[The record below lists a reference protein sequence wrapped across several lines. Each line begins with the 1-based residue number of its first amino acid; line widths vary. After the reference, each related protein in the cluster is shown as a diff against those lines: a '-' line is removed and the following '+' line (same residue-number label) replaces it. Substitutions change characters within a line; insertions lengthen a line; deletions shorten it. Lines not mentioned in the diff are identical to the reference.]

1 MPSPPH
7 GDSLPHPIIPTPP
20 ARTHS
25 GAYPSPSKQHGLFH
39 VHSSANTHA
48 HHVPMHSQHHKGH
61 SQTSSSPN
69 AAVSGSV
76 LSTSGRP
83 VMGSPSASAAGSG
96 SASGPGS
103 GSGSAFASHRQ
114 SSTGNKAEAGDNVSP
129 ARSPKKKS
137 DLNIDT
143 GLTTEDR
150 LQSQSQSRAQRE
162 PKLLRTKSKGKEKE
176 KETQNDPE
184 TVRRTMMR
192 EVGSAT
198 ISLRAGAV
206 ERMVDE
212 EDEIDASDKGRRI
225 GSSATQRQG
234 STSQSRQVQLQA
246 HRPSYPSRPSNIS
259 QLSSSTVKPGSSS
272 TSTLNS
278 NSSQK
283 VRRTRSNSLHYP
295 SNGPTPGRSFFL
307 PHYSTDT
314 QYSLKPR
321 ATSVGLPLELGLG
334 GDFDVSFGEAIRRGA
349 GNEEMPLPREA
360 LRVLSEAKE
369 NLGLGSGSKQGR
381 KGSMGMGLFKES
393 RAAAA
398 AIKRGASYKTDEG
411 DKDKG
416 KDKERPEY
424 AISEE
429 EAGEASGLQHSRPHS
444 RGVKKDS
451 STRSRSRAATSSSK
465 GSVFPST
472 SFPTGSSSSLRYLP
486 PPPADE
492 ISPSSSLPNTPP
504 IPMPI
509 RGLSRRRQDLTAD
522 EAVDDEGDV
531 PVGIAISSPLLRHHS
546 RSSSA
551 VVDTSSPGQ
560 YSLRRDRGLNRSG
573 SEQAIAHDVNDED
586 EDEEEEEEEEE
597 DSGWTTTSTE
607 SLSGSGEEA
616 NGWSTEEGE
625 EGGQGEDEALTVPL
639 QPFNHAVGGHS
650 SIYKFTRRAVCKPLV
665 SRENLFYEEV
675 ERLAPAL
682 LAFIPR
688 YLGVMLVNYRRQIRV
703 PTEGTETPFDS
714 PTGTTG
720 GNRTNAAPSPSVSHP
735 STPGIPGSRPMLH
748 KASTGLSVH
757 STQSMPVGIEVPE
770 VSLDFN
776 RHVVP
781 DWLFKKD
788 DRFRGRSGRPYGT
801 SDEESS
807 RRTLRPS
814 SARSQEFV
822 RYQSHSPSSSW
833 QSSTIFGGSPH
844 LRAIPSSSPAV
855 PRPIQERD
863 EPATPAPSPSTSFLK
878 QHLHHT
884 TSSPSLPSRMGG
896 ESMLPSY
903 NHSEIGGSGSGY
915 NSPHPFGGTGSTTVN
930 TKLKDHVFAT
940 ILKKL
945 RKRGMGLHRHDD
957 EADDEGDE
965 YGGALRSGRRLRR
978 RSDRRGL
985 DSGSMDLRPPPIDS
999 EDGIRRTQSDV
1010 ILTNRRGSRGR
1021 RDESEERGMF
1031 DIDDLDEGDSLQMRK
1046 RNKVPL
1052 GNGLH
1057 PMTTVSKIPVDSP
1070 IETEFSNRSP
1080 NLSTASQRP
1089 PQTQPQAITPIPHSP
1104 SVPSDDIARQ
1114 ELFIFMEDL
1123 TGRLKHPCVLDLKMG
1138 TRQYGYDATPLK
1150 KKSQRKKCDATT
1162 SRTLGVRMC
1171 GMQVWNNETQSFVSR
1186 NKYRGREIKTSD
1198 FPLVLQSFLSDGETL
1213 LVDHIPIIV
1222 QKLHNLAAIMLQLDG
1237 FRFYGCS
1244 LLLIY
1249 DGDKETQDHYRQ
1261 HVRGEACSSAMQPL
1275 DENQEVDLNL
1285 NSTTD
1290 IPSSRLSSSGAAG
1303 GRDDA
1308 DDKEDEWAE
1317 HRHRPMKRSE
1327 RDTENEP
1334 QPAERRSRSVDV
1346 HASSRSRIRPSSSIG
1361 GSVRSHSRTRHSH
1374 DNPGVGVGGAGCPQQ
1389 AHHRKIRGEV
1399 NIRVVDFAHTTT
1411 GRDFVTFPSD
1421 HVDPPDLGKGYDTKF
1436 DPATGLAMARFP
1448 PKFRDRPDMGFIFGL
1463 KNVCEALKDIYEDYY
1478 QHQACTTSSAVDQ
1491 QEQRHDYRD
1500 GSSREAG
1507 EEDKQRCKLEI
1518 KENADVFEFA
1528 FGNRSAG
1535 QGLSGQAE
1543 LST

>member
-1 MPSPPH
+1 MTSPSRRDPLPQPNPSP
-7 GDSLPHPIIPTPP
+7 HPVPTPP
-20 ARTHS
+20 SRTHS
-25 GAYPSPSKQHGLFH
+25 HPSPSKQHGLFH

-48 HHVPMHSQHHKGH
+48 HHVPLFHRGSSLTHSQ
-61 SQTSSSPN
+61 SQISSSPQ
-69 AAVSGSV
+69 AVFGV
-76 LSTSGRP
+76 G
-83 VMGSPSASAAGSG
+83 GSG
-96 SASGPGS
+96 TVGSGYGS
-103 GSGSAFASHRQ
+103 GSGSGSHRQ
-114 SSTGNKAEAGDNVSP
+114 SPTGGRASEHVSP
-129 ARSPKKKS
+129 ARSPKKNP

-143 GLTTEDR
+143 GLAIEDR
-150 LQSQSQSRAQRE
+150 LQSQS
-162 PKLLRTKSKGKEKE
+162 KLLRTKSKGKAREGDVDNIK
-176 KETQNDPE
+176 K
-184 TVRRTMMR
+184 MMR

-206 ERMVDE
+206 EQMVDE
-212 EDEIDASDKGRRI
+212 DDEAEAEDVKGDSSRNHRRV
-225 GSSATQRQG
+225 GSLGQG
-234 STSQSRQVQLQA
+234 GQGINQSRPSQLQA
-246 HRPSYPSRPSNIS
+246 HRPSYPSRPTNIS
-259 QLSSSTVKPGSSS
+259 QLSFSTVKPGSSS
-272 TSTLNS
+272 TGHS
-278 NSSQK
+278 NANTNTNPTPRF
-283 VRRTRSNSLHYP
+283 RRTRSNSLHYP
-295 SNGPTPGRSFFL
+295 SNGPNPGRSFFL

-321 ATSVGLPLELGLG
+321 STSAGLPLDLGLG

-393 RAAAA
+393 RAAATV
-398 AIKRGASYKTDEG
+398 KRGASYRSEEG

-416 KDKERPEY
+416 KDKEREY

-429 EAGEASGLQHSRPHS
+429 EAGEVPQPQARPHS
-444 RGVKKDS
+444 RGKKDS
-451 STRSRSRAATSSSK
+451 QTRSRSRAATGSSK
-465 GSVFPST
+465 GSVLPST
-472 SFPTGSSSSLRYLP
+472 SFPTGSSHHIRYP
-486 PPPADE
+486 PDAE
-492 ISPSSSLPNTPP
+492 ISPSSSVPTTPAA
-504 IPMPI
+504 MPI
-509 RGLSRRRQDLTAD
+509 RGLSRRRQELME
-522 EAVDDEGDV
+522 EAADDEGDV
-531 PVGIAISSPLLRHHS
+531 PVGIAISSPLLRNLS
-546 RSSSA
+546 RSPNIANAAATSNQASPHQGSQGLYQGGSDEEA
-551 VVDTSSPGQ
+551 VDDQ
-560 YSLRRDRGLNRSG
+560 DD
-573 SEQAIAHDVNDED
+573 QDED
-586 EDEEEEEEEEE
+586 E

-616 NGWSTEEGE
+616 TGWSTEEGE
-625 EGGQGEDEALTVPL
+625 QGGQGEDEALTVPL

-682 LAFIPR
+682 LSFIPR
-688 YLGVMLVNYRRQIRV
+688 YLGVMLVNYRRQIQA
-703 PTEGTETPFDS
+703 PTEGTATPLDS

-720 GNRTNAAPSPSVSHP
+720 GSRTNAMASPSVSHP

-833 QSSTIFGGSPH
+833 QSSTMFGGSPH

-863 EPATPAPSPSTSFLK
+863 EPATPAPSPSTSFMK

-884 TSSPSLPSRMGG
+884 TSSPSLPSRMGR
-896 ESMLPSY
+896 ESVFPSY
-903 NHSEIGGSGSGY
+903 NHSEVGGSGSGY

-965 YGGALRSGRRLRR
+965 YGGSLRSGRRLRR
-978 RSDRRGL
+978 RSERRGMEG
-985 DSGSMDLRPPPIDS
+985 GSMDLRQPPAES
-999 EDGIRRTQSDV
+999 EDGIRRTKSDV
-1010 ILTNRRGSRGR
+1010 VLTDRRGSRGSRGR
-1021 RDESEERGMF
+1021 REESEERGMF
-1031 DIDDLDEGDSLQMRK
+1031 EMEDLDEGDGLQMKR

-1057 PMTTVSKIPVDSP
+1057 PMTAVSETPIDSP
-1070 IETEFSNRSP
+1070 IELSQPSP
-1080 NLSTASQRP
+1080 TPTPHPTA
-1089 PQTQPQAITPIPHSP
+1089 QPQPNSQPNTPMAHSP
-1104 SVPSDDIARQ
+1104 SVPPEDIARQ

-1198 FPLVLQSFLSDGETL
+1198 FPFVLESFLSDGDTL

-1261 HVRGEACSSAMQPL
+1261 HVRGEVCSSTMQSL
-1275 DENQEVDLNL
+1275 DENQEVNPITE
-1285 NSTTD
+1285 NVAS
-1290 IPSSRLSSSGAAG
+1290 IPSRLPVGQQVMGEDQS
-1303 GRDDA
+1303 
-1308 DDKEDEWAE
+1308 DKEDEWAE

-1327 RDTENEP
+1327 RDPDNEP
-1334 QPAERRSRSVDV
+1334 QPVERRSRSVDV

-1361 GSVRSHSRTRHSH
+1361 GTARSHSRTRHVHNNNNNHS
-1374 DNPGVGVGGAGCPQQ
+1374 GACPQE

-1411 GRDFVTFPSD
+1411 GRDFVTFPPD
-1421 HVDPPDLGKGYDTKF
+1421 HVDPPDLGKGYDTRF

-1448 PKFRDRPDMGFIFGL
+1448 PKYRDRPDMGFIFGL
-1463 KNVCEALKDIYEDYY
+1463 KNVCEALKDIYEDHTCS
-1478 QHQACTTSSAVDQ
+1478 QSPASPPL
-1491 QEQRHDYRD
+1491 E
-1500 GSSREAG
+1500 SRRESIAG
-1507 EEDKQRCKLEI
+1507 EGRKLVI
-1518 KENADVFEFA
+1518 KDNADVFEFA
-1528 FGNRSAG
+1528 FGSSESAG
-1535 QGLSGQAE
+1535 QGASNQAE

>member
-1 MPSPPH
+1 MPSPSRR
-7 GDSLPHPIIPTPP
+7 DSLPNQPPIPTPP
-20 ARTHS
+20 SRTHS
-25 GAYPSPSKQHGLFH
+25 HPSPSKQHGLFH
-39 VHSSANTHA
+39 VHHTSSHTHA
-48 HHVPMHSQHHKGH
+48 HLVPLSHRGQTQSQSRSKSYSHSEP
-61 SQTSSSPN
+61 SSFEIGNGTMGEGPGVASE
-69 AAVSGSV
+69 SGSGAE
-76 LSTSGRP
+76 SS
-83 VMGSPSASAAGSG
+83 AGSG
-96 SASGPGS
+96 FG
-103 GSGSAFASHRQ
+103 SHRHSPT
-114 SSTGNKAEAGDNVSP
+114 SSRPGEIVSP
-129 ARSPKKKS
+129 ARSPKKNPS
-137 DLNIDT
+137 LNVVTSLAIA
-143 GLTTEDR
+143 DR
-150 LQSQSQSRAQRE
+150 LQTQAQRE
-162 PKLLRTKSKGKEKE
+162 PKLMRTKSKGKERERERE
-176 KETQNDPE
+176 KDNVENMK
-184 TVRRTMMR
+184 RLIR

-198 ISLRAGAV
+198 ISLRAGAM
-206 ERMVDE
+206 ERLVNDDDDDDIE
-212 EDEIDASDKGRRI
+212 SEPDRRQAARECSRPGSLSQ
-225 GSSATQRQG
+225 GSSQTRP
-234 STSQSRQVQLQA
+234 VQLGS
-246 HRPSYPSRPSNIS
+246 HRPSYPSRPSNLS
-259 QLSSSTVKPGSSS
+259 QLSSSTVKPAPSSS
-272 TSTLNS
+272 SAGYSHANPSTSNKPV
-278 NSSQK
+278 QR

-295 SNGPTPGRSFFL
+295 SNGPNPGRSFFL

-321 ATSVGLPLELGLG
+321 STSVGLPLELGLG

-398 AIKRGASYKTDEG
+398 EIKRGSSYKSQ
-411 DKDKG
+411 DKDREKG
-416 KDKERPEY
+416 REY

-429 EAGEASGLQHSRPHS
+429 EAGEVAHSHPRPHS
-444 RGVKKDS
+444 RGNKDNGA
-451 STRSRSRAATSSSK
+451 RSRSRAATNSSR
-465 GSVFPST
+465 GSALPST
-472 SFPTGSSSSLRYLP
+472 AFPLGGSSHNLRYP
-486 PPPADE
+486 SADE
-492 ISPSSSLPNTPP
+492 VSPSSSLPSTPA
-504 IPMPI
+504 PMPI
-509 RGLSRRRQDLTAD
+509 RGLSRRRQELLE
-522 EAVDDEGDV
+522 EAADDEGDI
-531 PVGIAISSPLLRHHS
+531 PVSIAISSPLLRHHS
-546 RSSSA
+546 RASNAAETSS
-551 VVDTSSPGQ
+551 SSPGQ
-560 YSLRRDRGLNRSG
+560 ISPRRGDQARYRSRSG
-573 SEQAIAHDVNDED
+573 SETAADNQTEEDDEG
-586 EDEEEEEEEEE
+586 EEE

-616 NGWSTEEGE
+616 NGWSTEDGE
-625 EGGQGEDEALTVPL
+625 EGGGQGEDEALTVPL

-688 YLGVMLVNYRRQIRV
+688 YLGVMLVNYRRQLRV
-703 PTEGTETPFDS
+703 PTEGTATPLDS
-714 PTGTTG
+714 PTGPNG
-720 GNRTNAAPSPSVSHP
+720 GHAMASPSVSHP

-748 KASTGLSVH
+748 ATSTALSVH

-781 DWLFKKD
+781 DWLFRKD

-801 SDEESS
+801 SDEEST

-822 RYQSHSPSSSW
+822 RYPSHSPSSSW
-833 QSSTIFGGSPH
+833 QSSTMFVGSPH
-844 LRAIPSSSPAV
+844 LRAVPSSSPAV

-863 EPATPAPSPSTSFLK
+863 EPATPAPSPSTSFLSK
-878 QHLHHT
+878 HLHHT
-884 TSSPSLPSRMGG
+884 TSSPSLPSRMGR
-896 ESMLPSY
+896 ESVFPSY
-903 NHSEIGGSGSGY
+903 NHSEVGGSGSGY

-945 RKRGMGLHRHDD
+945 RKRGVGPHRHDD

-965 YGGALRSGRRLRR
+965 YGGTLRSGRRLRR
-978 RSDRRGL
+978 RSERRGPET
-985 DSGSMDLRPPPIDS
+985 GSMDLRPPPADN
-999 EDGIRRTQSDV
+999 EDGIRRTKSDV
-1010 ILTNRRGSRGR
+1010 VLTDRRGSRGR
-1021 RDESEERGMF
+1021 REESEERGMF
-1031 DIDDLDEGDSLQMRK
+1031 EMEDLDEGDTLQMKR
-1046 RNKVPL
+1046 RNKLPL

-1057 PMTTVSKIPVDSP
+1057 PMTAVNKTPIDDSP
-1070 IETEFSNRSP
+1070 TEISHPSHTPDRMAQA
-1080 NLSTASQRP
+1080 T
-1089 PQTQPQAITPIPHSP
+1089 PQGTTPIPHSP
-1104 SVPSDDIARQ
+1104 SIPADEIARQ

-1186 NKYRGREIKTSD
+1186 NKYRGREIKTAD
-1198 FPLVLQSFLSDGETL
+1198 FPFVLQSFLSDGETL
-1213 LVDHIPIIV
+1213 LVDHIPVIV

-1261 HVRGEACSSAMQPL
+1261 HVRGGSCSSAMETL
-1275 DENQEVDLNL
+1275 DESQEVNSSTNDPTHLPSTSGLRMSRHDLED
-1285 NSTTD
+1285 TEHGEKD
-1290 IPSSRLSSSGAAG
+1290 
-1303 GRDDA
+1303 
-1308 DDKEDEWAE
+1308 DEWAE
-1317 HRHRPMKRSE
+1317 HRHRPTKRLE
-1327 RDTENEP
+1327 REAEDEP
-1334 QPAERRSRSVDV
+1334 QPAERRSRSVDL
-1346 HASSRSRIRPSSSIG
+1346 HASSRSRVRGSSSIG
-1361 GSVRSHSRTRHSH
+1361 GDTRSHSRTRHTHH
-1374 DNPGVGVGGAGCPQQ
+1374 DTHNGGGCPQQ

-1411 GRDFVTFPSD
+1411 GRDFVTFPAD

-1436 DPATGLAMARFP
+1436 DPVTGLAMARFP
-1448 PKFRDRPDMGFIFGL
+1448 PKFRDRPDMGFIYGL
-1463 KNVCEALKDIYEDYY
+1463 KNVCEALKNIYEDHTHAYALVNEE
-1478 QHQACTTSSAVDQ
+1478 QGLSS
-1491 QEQRHDYRD
+1491 EEGGGIGD
-1500 GSSREAG
+1500 GR
-1507 EEDKQRCKLEI
+1507 KLEI

-1528 FGNRSAG
+1528 FGSDTFG
-1535 QGLSGQAE
+1535 QGTSGQAE